1 MTRHDTFV
9 KLVLRILGLGKKV
22 NDDDDDNFLLQKG

>member
-22 NDDDDDNFLLQKG
+22 NDDDDDNFRIQKG